1 MRDIIMPDNS
11 KACVSL
17 ENGRAL
23 PRFDRA
29 AAIVLI
35 AVTAVFLAQFGF
47 KGCSFAPDTKSYVA
61 FSSRVNFLYP
71 WFLAVFRAVFGE
83 THYFFFCALFQNLL
97 TAWCIFS
104 LCEYLRRQL
113 SLTFAGFLGIA
124 VTMSGCFLMQ
134 LVFTENGSVTSNII
148 ISEGLAYPFYLL
160 FVKYA
165 LYAWEKATVKGLL
178 PAALLSFA
186 LIAVRG
192 QLSWT
197 ILVIFVLTVRAL
209 RHKKISRVR
218 SAVIGAAVA
227 AAVYLL
233 CSGLN
238 TCSNVYQHGTR
249 QNSTMGRS
257 VILATAFYCSEADD
271 ASLFPEDSDERA
283 CANDIINFIDE
294 NKCAARYAPESITE
308 RFFYFTKEYDVLKDN
323 LSAFTLKYTDVED
336 ATVFCLRMA
345 GRIILCHPWNV
356 LCHTSMNFLAGAV
369 RSVAIFSAP
378 FIVLSVLFYLISI
391 AAVIFCRRKK
401 ILVRESRYMLAAL
414 VLTCINCWFV
424 SMGVFALSRY
434 MFYNLPLLYTGAEIF
449 FLRFLSFFLA
459 KGKSDPSGR
468 RQPV

>member
-1 MRDIIMPDNS
+1 MPNHS
-11 KACVSL
+11 KTCVHL
-17 ENGRAL
+17 EKDRAL

-29 AAIVLI
+29 AAVVLI
-35 AVTAVFLAQFGF
+35 GVTAIFLVQFGF

-61 FSSRVNFLYP
+61 FSSRVNFFYP
-71 WFLAVFRAVFGE
+71 WFLALFRAVFGD

-113 SLTFAGFLGIA
+113 SLPFAGFLGVA

-160 FVKYA
+160 FVKYV
-165 LYAWEKATVKGLL
+165 LYAWEKPAVKGLV
-178 PAALLSFA
+178 PAVLFSFA

-197 ILVIFVLTVRAL
+197 ALVIFVLTIRAL
-209 RHKKISRVR
+209 RHKKTSRIR

-238 TCSNVYQHGTR
+238 TFSNVYQHGTR

-257 VILATAFYCSEADD
+257 VILATAFYCSEAED
-271 ASLFPEDSDERA
+271 ASLFPENSDEQA
-283 CANDIINFIDE
+283 CANDIIHFIDE
-294 NKCAARYAPESITE
+294 NKCAARYAPESVTE
-308 RFFYFTKEYDVLKDN
+308 HFFYFTKEYDVLKDN
-323 LSAFTLKYTDVED
+323 LSTFVLKYTDVEN
-336 ATVFCLRMA
+336 ATAFCLRMA
-345 GRIILCHPWNV
+345 GRIILCHPRNV

-369 RSVAIFSAP
+369 RSIAIFSTP

-401 ILVRESRYMLAAL
+401 ILVREYRYMLAAL
-414 VLTCINCWFV
+414 ILTCINCWFV

-449 FLRFLSFFLA
+449 FLRFLSFFFA
-459 KGKSDPSGR
+459 KGKPGSSH
-468 RQPV
+468 RQQTI